1 MQRVESLSDPQV
13 CGFIIAKI
21 YNMRKS
27 PHPEILDA
35 LEREHKANLKH
46 QHQRQ
51 INQVI
56 SNYQVWQSRRKNNLI
71 KFFDKFNE
79 NQWNSL
85 TKEEQS
91 LHKTFGCTQCVLG
104 DLGPAHAERCREL
117 TTQKKP
123 AWCKKRAQLNPFY
136 HKPCDV
142 PDVAPLPKKPVKAA
156 QKLYEIANQQ
166 FKNQFKKEIGP
177 TMAKLDGLKQHIET
191 KKTLLLQG
199 ARLGARLAIKENAEV
214 LAETVA
220 LRYHMKDCSFC
231 ISFLGRLNGQYCE
244 HQTQDLNR

>member
-21 YNMRKS
+21 YIMRKS

-117 TTQKKP
+117 TTQKK
-123 AWCKKRAQLNPFY
+123 
-136 HKPCDV
+136 
-142 PDVAPLPKKPVKAA
+142 
-156 QKLYEIANQQ
+156 
-166 FKNQFKKEIGP
+166 
-177 TMAKLDGLKQHIET
+177 QH
-191 KKTLLLQG
+191 G
-199 ARLGARLAIKENAEV
+199 ARR
-214 LAETVA
+214 
-220 LRYHMKDCSFC
+220 
-231 ISFLGRLNGQYCE
+231 E
-244 HQTQDLNR
+244 HN